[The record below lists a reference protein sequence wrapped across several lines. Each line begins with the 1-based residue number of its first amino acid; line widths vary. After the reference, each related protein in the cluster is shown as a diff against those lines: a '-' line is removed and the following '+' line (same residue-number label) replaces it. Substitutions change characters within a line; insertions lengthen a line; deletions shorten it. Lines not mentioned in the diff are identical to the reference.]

1 MINTL
6 RVLIFVG
13 GLVIVILGLVI
24 MLLIND
30 SGKTPQT
37 LVTVVT
43 WLNFL
48 VGGLLIF
55 YMTRR
60 KGIN

>member
-1 MINTL
+1 M
-6 RVLIFVG
+6 IFVG